1 MSRNSLETGTVDF
14 DNLRAIPWVFSWVQ
28 TRYNIPGWFGLGT
41 ALKEI
46 ARERDAIGILQKL
59 YSTSSIFN
67 HLLNNMSFEMA
78 RSRMEI
84 SKLYSELSRNP
95 EFHEIILEEYNRCL
109 EMFNLITRNDTLLE
123 RIPVIEKSIE
133 FRNPLADVINLIQV
147 ELLRRW
153 GAGNRSERMQKSILA
168 SINGVAASMQTTG

>member
-1 MSRNSLETGTVDF
+1 
-14 DNLRAIPWVFSWVQ
+14 
-28 TRYNIPGWFGLGT
+28 
-41 ALKEI
+41 
-46 ARERDAIGILQKL
+46 
-59 YSTSSIFN
+59 
-67 HLLNNMSFEMA
+67 
-78 RSRMEI
+78 MEI
-84 SKLYSELSRNP
+84 SKLYSELSLNP
-95 EFHEIILEEYNRCL
+95 HFHEIILEEYNRCL
-109 EMFNLITRNDTLLE
+109 EMFKLITRNDTLLE

>member
-1 MSRNSLETGTVDF
+1 MPKYYIKSSLAEISDLCKKTYKEFILSDKFWEFFISSSPIEHISRLPIASRPASRNNLEKDTVDF

-46 ARERDAIGILQKL
+46 ARERDAIAILQKL
-59 YSTSSIFN
+59 YSRSSMFN

-84 SKLYSELSRNP
+84 S
-95 EFHEIILEEYNRCL
+95 
-109 EMFNLITRNDTLLE
+109 
-123 RIPVIEKSIE
+123 
-133 FRNPLADVINLIQV
+133 
-147 ELLRRW
+147 
-153 GAGNRSERMQKSILA
+153 
-168 SINGVAASMQTTG
+168 